1 MMKKHRYV
9 VEYSQSQ
16 KAFHIQ
22 PMTDAVEANA
32 RRFWHRPNEM
42 FDWVP
47 VYVGTR
53 RQCELMVVQSE
64 QRIRKEEEPVQW
76 MH

>member
-1 MMKKHRYV
+1 MKGNFV

-22 PMTDAVEANA
+22 ELRAAIGANA
-32 RRFWHRPNEM
+32 RRFWHRPSEM
-42 FDWVP
+42 FDWIP

-53 RQCELMVVQSE
+53 RQCEIMVKQQE
-64 QRIRKEEEPVQW
+64 RRLEREEVVPQW